1 MSRYVDVSFGAGS
14 VQIELENSR
23 SAFINPGLW
32 WQGPNWRATN
42 ARSLPPWVKLEN
54 SSFQGH
60 GKYKETPGT
69 SIELFN
75 PDGKRFAYLVLT
87 NGLSGGL
94 AYGLGTG
101 WDVSRGRWNPTDKPV
116 PHSWF
121 GIMAKGGGGLVV
133 GGEFAAA
140 ALMSGMNRA
149 KGCSIVS
156 LTGRAG
162 LFGGGS
168 GGLAFVFATGFEQ
181 PHDFNNYTAD
191 GLDWALSFGP
201 KLSSLV
207 KGGSKLP
214 QALKGLDEMLKTLQS
229 AARVEKLK
237 TVLNAD
243 PELGKEVYGIAKGLY
258 SATLIDSDLQ
268 SITAVD
274 IPLLGGGAEIGI
286 FYLKSGFK
294 CTSSW

>member
-87 NGLSGGL
+87 NGLSRAGHPL
-94 AYGLGTG
+94 TSAPDGTI
-101 WDVSRGRWNPTDKPV
+101 SRPANPTDKPV

-121 GIMAKGGGGLVV
+121 GIMAKGGGGLA
-133 GGEFAAA
+133 GRREFAAA
-140 ALMSGMNRA
+140 RHS
-149 KGCSIVS
+149 
-156 LTGRAG
+156 
-162 LFGGGS
+162 
-168 GGLAFVFATGFEQ
+168 
-181 PHDFNNYTAD
+181 
-191 GLDWALSFGP
+191 
-201 KLSSLV
+201 
-207 KGGSKLP
+207 
-214 QALKGLDEMLKTLQS
+214 
-229 AARVEKLK
+229 
-237 TVLNAD
+237 
-243 PELGKEVYGIAKGLY
+243 
-258 SATLIDSDLQ
+258 
-268 SITAVD
+268 
-274 IPLLGGGAEIGI
+274 
-286 FYLKSGFK
+286 
-294 CTSSW
+294 